1 MEGKHITVFPLEEII
16 HTNFIVVKQNV
27 SNMDINCA

>member
-1 MEGKHITVFPLEEII
+1 MEGKHITVFPLQVNL

-27 SNMDINCA
+27 SNKVD